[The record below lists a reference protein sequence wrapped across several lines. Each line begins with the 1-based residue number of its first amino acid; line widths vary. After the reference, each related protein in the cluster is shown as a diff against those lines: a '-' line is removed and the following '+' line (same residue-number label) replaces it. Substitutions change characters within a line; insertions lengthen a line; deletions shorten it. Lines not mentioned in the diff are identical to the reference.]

1 MSTITQSKIDEF
13 VNIALHNLDEEKMTK
28 TVKIIENGLIPLKL
42 SHIKDLR
49 DTAQQEEIRNA
60 AQHALTTRANLV
72 ASVIEKAV
80 EKDMNLEEMAHWLSC
95 EDPED
100 VENIMDNAVAY
111 ATMDKTMRL
120 DPASVKISS

>member
-1 MSTITQSKIDEF
+1 MSTITQSKINEF
-13 VNIALHNLDEEKMTK
+13 VNVARDNLDNEKMSK
-28 TVKIIENGLIPLKL
+28 TVKIIEDGLIPLKL

-49 DTAQQEEIRNA
+49 DNAQQEDVRNA
-60 AQHALTTRANLV
+60 AQYALTTRAHLV

-80 EKDMNLEEMAHWLSC
+80 EKDMDLEEMAHWLSC
-95 EDPED
+95 ENPED

-120 DPASVKISS
+120 DPASVKISA